1 MCREPARPAGIF
13 EHERYLSSGTQET
26 RDRELLRSK
35 SEKSR
40 LRRESSQAIRPP
52 SSCTR

>member
-13 EHERYLSSGTQET
+13 EHERYLSSGTQEARNKRPRT
-26 RDRELLRSK
+26 PAK

-52 SSCTR
+52 